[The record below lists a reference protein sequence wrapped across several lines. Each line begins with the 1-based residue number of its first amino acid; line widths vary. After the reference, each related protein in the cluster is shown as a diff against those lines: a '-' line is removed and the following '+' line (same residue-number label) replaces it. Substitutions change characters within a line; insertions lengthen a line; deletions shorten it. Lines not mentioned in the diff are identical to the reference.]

1 MNQLQKIIAK
11 RNELVK
17 ELEKLEVGTKFRVI
31 EKFYEHVE
39 LDDVLE
45 VVDKDDLSS
54 DSLPIQVIIKR
65 NNDGFW
71 LNYNDLEFIEII
83 EE

>member
-1 MNQLQKIIAK
+1 MNQLQKIIQK
-11 RNELVK
+11 RNELTK
-17 ELEKLEVGTKFRVI
+17 ELNKLEIGTKLRVV
-31 EKFYEHVE
+31 EKFYDGVE
-39 LDDVLE
+39 VNNILE
-45 VVDKDDLSS
+45 IVDKDDLNS
-54 DSLPIQVIIKR
+54 DALPIQVINKE

>member
-1 MNQLQKIIAK
+1 MNQLEKIIQK
-11 RNELVK
+11 RNELTK
-17 ELEKLEVGTKFRVI
+17 ELEKLEIGTKFIVK

>member
-17 ELEKLEVGTKFRVI
+17 ELENLEVGTKFIVKK
-31 EKFYEHVE
+31 KFYEHVE

-65 NNDGFW
+65 NNKNFW
-71 LNYNDLEFIEII
+71 LYYNDLEFIEII